1 MLLSVAKQHLSWE
14 KKSLHLTIKKG
25 DLHMEITEEIFEQFK
40 ADLKK
45 ARTYQDLLEETGAIK
60 KIIKASLEGMLDAEQ
75 FT

>member
-1 MLLSVAKQHLSWE
+1 MLLSVLKQHLSWE

-45 ARTYQDLLEETGAIK
+45 HEPIK
-60 KIIKASLEGMLDAEQ
+60 
-75 FT
+75 T

>member
-1 MLLSVAKQHLSWE
+1 MLLSIAKQHLSWE

-45 ARTYQDLLEETGAIK
+45 STNLSRLNGRK
-60 KIIKASLEGMLDAEQ
+60 RSH
-75 FT
+75 